1 MDEKIITLKAL
12 VQSLTEAAICADK
25 MLRQKSSNR
34 TLCVKSMRVSF
45 SANVTEEKNGGEL
58 FLDFGSQNSNFN
70 GEIIFNSYV
79 SDEINTETEKNIQ
92 EDKL

>member
-1 MDEKIITLKAL
+1 MDDKVITLKAL
-12 VQSLTEAAICADK
+12 VESLSEAAVYADNR
-25 MLRQKSSNR
+25 LRLKSSDR

-58 FLDFGSQNSNFN
+58 FLDFGNSNSNFN

-79 SDEINTETEKNIQ
+79 SDKTNTETEKNIQ
-92 EDKL
+92 EENL